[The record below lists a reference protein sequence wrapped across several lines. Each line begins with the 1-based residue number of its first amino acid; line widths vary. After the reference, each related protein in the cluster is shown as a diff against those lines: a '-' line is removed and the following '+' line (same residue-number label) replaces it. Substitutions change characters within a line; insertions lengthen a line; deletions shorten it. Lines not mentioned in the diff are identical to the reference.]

1 MTENLDGAVAIVTGG
16 SRGYGAG
23 IAEALRQAGAQ
34 VWITARGEKALAATA
49 ERLGVHAIRADVTI
63 PEDWDRLFAEVAG
76 GTGRLDVLVNNAGAG
91 IHIAPMTE
99 QTDADIATS
108 IMVNLTGTLF
118 GCRRAAQVMQQ
129 QKHGTIIN
137 ISSVCALHAWPGFG
151 PYSAAKAGLNMFS
164 HCLYTELREAGVR
177 VTTLTPSWGATNFA
191 VAAGLPPGPNDTP
204 TVRAKKMQPLELGRL
219 VVQVCTLPE
228 HLVIPDMTVQP
239 LIQRIEPM

>member
-1 MTENLDGAVAIVTGG
+1 MADKLDGAVAIVTGG
-16 SRGYGAG
+16 SQGYGAG
-23 IAEALRQAGAQ
+23 IAEALKQAGAQ
-34 VWITARGEKALAATA
+34 VWITARGEDVLDAMAD
-49 ERLGVHAIRADVTI
+49 RLGVHAVRADVTV
-63 PEDWDRLFAEVAG
+63 PEDWDRLFAEVLAK
-76 GTGRLDVLVNNAGAG
+76 TGKLDILVNNAGAG
-91 IHIAPMTE
+91 IHISPMTE
-99 QTDADIATS
+99 QTDTDIATS
-108 IMVNLTGTLF
+108 IAVNLTGALF
-118 GCRRAAQVMQQ
+118 GCRRAARVMQKQ
-129 QKHGTIIN
+129 NRGTIVN

-191 VAAGLPPGPNDTP
+191 ASAGLPRGPNDTP
-204 TVRAKKMQPLELGRL
+204 AMQARKMQPLELGQL